1 MNLDNRLK
9 RITDFIPS
17 DSYILDV
24 GCDHALLDIYLVLNR
39 NNVKLIA
46 SDINENPLKI
56 AKENIKKY
64 NLEDEIT
71 LEKADGVSK
80 INDEVDTVVIA
91 GMGTSTINDIIN
103 NDLKKLK
110 NVKKIIISSHTS
122 SFELRENM
130 NKKGFKIIDEAVVF
144 DKGKYYEIIVYSN
157 GYEKLS
163 KLDMKY
169 GPIISKRKDEITKA
183 YFNERYLKLIE
194 IYKKIPNGNKKLKDD
209 LNKKIKEIKKFL

>member
-24 GCDHALLDIYLVLNR
+24 GCDHALLDIYLALNR
-39 NNVKLIA
+39 KNVKLIA

-64 NLEDEIT
+64 NLEDKIT

-103 NDLKKLK
+103 NDLEKLK

-163 KLDMKY
+163 KLDMEY

-194 IYKKIPNGNKKLKDD
+194 IYKKIPNGNEKLKDD

>member
-24 GCDHALLDIYLVLNR
+24 GCDHALLDIYLALNR

-194 IYKKIPNGNKKLKDD
+194 IYKKIPNGNEKLKDD

>member
-24 GCDHALLDIYLVLNR
+24 GCDHALLDIYLALNR

-194 IYKKIPNGNKKLKDD
+194 IYKKIPNGNKKLKDV

>member
-24 GCDHALLDIYLVLNR
+24 GCDHALLDIYLALNR

-64 NLEDEIT
+64 NLEDKIK

-103 NDLKKLK
+103 NDLEKLK

>member
-24 GCDHALLDIYLVLNR
+24 GCDHALLDIYLALNR

-209 LNKKIKEIKKFL
+209 LNKKIK

>member
-24 GCDHALLDIYLVLNR
+24 GCDHALLDIYLALNR
-39 NNVKLIA
+39 KNVKLIA

-64 NLEDEIT
+64 NLEDKIK

-80 INDEVDTVVIA
+80 INDEVDIVVIA

-103 NDLKKLK
+103 NDLEKLK

-194 IYKKIPNGNKKLKDD
+194 IYKKIPNGNEKLKDD

>member
-24 GCDHALLDIYLVLNR
+24 GCDHALLDIYLALNR

-64 NLEDEIT
+64 NLEDKIT
-71 LEKADGVSK
+71 LVKADGVSK

-103 NDLKKLK
+103 NDLEKLK

-130 NKKGFKIIDEAVVF
+130 NKKGFKIIDEVVVF

-163 KLDMKY
+163 KLDMEY

-194 IYKKIPNGNKKLKDD
+194 IYKKIPNGNEKLKDD

>member
-24 GCDHALLDIYLVLNR
+24 GCDHALLDIYLALNR

-122 SFELRENM
+122 NFELRENM

>member
-1 MNLDNRLK
+1 MNLDHRLK

-24 GCDHALLDIYLVLNR
+24 GCDHALLDIYLALNR

>member
-24 GCDHALLDIYLVLNR
+24 GCDHALLDIYLALNR

-80 INDEVDTVVIA
+80 INDEVDTVVIV

-103 NDLKKLK
+103 NDLEKLK

-157 GYEKLS
+157 GYERLS
-163 KLDMKY
+163 KLDMEY

-194 IYKKIPNGNKKLKDD
+194 IYKKIPNGNEKLKDD

>member
-24 GCDHALLDIYLVLNR
+24 GCDHALLDIYLALNR

-64 NLEDEIT
+64 NLEDKIK

-103 NDLKKLK
+103 NDLEKLK

-194 IYKKIPNGNKKLKDD
+194 IYKKIPNGNEKLKDD

>member
-17 DSYILDV
+17 GSYILDV
-24 GCDHALLDIYLVLNR
+24 GCDHALLDIYLALNR

-163 KLDMKY
+163 KLDM
-169 GPIISKRKDEITKA
+169 I
-183 YFNERYLKLIE
+183 
-194 IYKKIPNGNKKLKDD
+194 
-209 LNKKIKEIKKFL
+209 

>member
-24 GCDHALLDIYLVLNR
+24 GCDHALLDIYLALNR

-110 NVKKIIISSHTS
+110 NVKKIIISSHTY

>member
-24 GCDHALLDIYLVLNR
+24 GCDHALLDIYLALNR

-91 GMGTSTINDIIN
+91 GMGSSTINDIIN

-130 NKKGFKIIDEAVVF
+130 NKKCFKIIDEAVVF

-194 IYKKIPNGNKKLKDD
+194 IYKKFQMV
-209 LNKKIKEIKKFL
+209 IKN

>member
-24 GCDHALLDIYLVLNR
+24 GCDHALLDIYLALNR

-91 GMGTSTINDIIN
+91 GMGTSTLNDIIN

>member
-24 GCDHALLDIYLVLNR
+24 GCDHALLDIYLALNR

-130 NKKGFKIIDEAVVF
+130 NKKCFKIIDEAVVF

>member
-24 GCDHALLDIYLVLNR
+24 GCDHALLDIYLALNR

-56 AKENIKKY
+56 AKENIKKH
-64 NLEDEIT
+64 NLEDKIT

-80 INDEVDTVVIA
+80 INDEVDIVVIA

-130 NKKGFKIIDEAVVF
+130 NKKGFKIIDEVVVF

-163 KLDMKY
+163 KLDMEY

>member
-1 MNLDNRLK
+1 MNILPWSATVQEVGIIP
-9 RITDFIPS
+9 ITICS
-17 DSYILDV
+17 
-24 GCDHALLDIYLVLNR
+24 LL
-39 NNVKLIA
+39 
-46 SDINENPLKI
+46 S
-56 AKENIKKY
+56 
-64 NLEDEIT
+64 
-71 LEKADGVSK
+71 
-80 INDEVDTVVIA
+80 EV
-91 GMGTSTINDIIN
+91 TIGE
-103 NDLKKLK
+103 KLK

>member
-24 GCDHALLDIYLVLNR
+24 GCDHALLDIYLALNR

-64 NLEDEIT
+64 NLEDKIT

-103 NDLKKLK
+103 NDLEKLK

-163 KLDMKY
+163 KLDMEY

-194 IYKKIPNGNKKLKDD
+194 IYKKIPNGNEKLKDD

>member
-24 GCDHALLDIYLVLNR
+24 GCDHALLDIYLALNR

-183 YFNERYLKLIE
+183 YFNERHLKLIE

>member
-24 GCDHALLDIYLVLNR
+24 GCDHALLDIYLALNR

-64 NLEDEIT
+64 NLEDEII

>member
-24 GCDHALLDIYLVLNR
+24 GCDHALLDIYLALNR

-80 INDEVDTVVIA
+80 INDEVDTVVE
-91 GMGTSTINDIIN
+91 TSVDAEEKDTYTETAVSSYHSN
-103 NDLKKLK
+103 NTKKNK
-110 NVKKIIISSHTS
+110 
-122 SFELRENM
+122 
-130 NKKGFKIIDEAVVF
+130 NKK
-144 DKGKYYEIIVYSN
+144 Y
-157 GYEKLS
+157 
-163 KLDMKY
+163 
-169 GPIISKRKDEITKA
+169 KR
-183 YFNERYLKLIE
+183 
-194 IYKKIPNGNKKLKDD
+194 P
-209 LNKKIKEIKKFL
+209 

>member
-24 GCDHALLDIYLVLNR
+24 GCDHALLDIYLALNR

-110 NVKKIIISSHTS
+110 NEKKIIISSHTS

>member
-24 GCDHALLDIYLVLNR
+24 GCDHALLDIYLALNR

-56 AKENIKKY
+56 AKENIKKH
-64 NLEDEIT
+64 NLEDKIT

-103 NDLKKLK
+103 NDLEKLK

>member
-24 GCDHALLDIYLVLNR
+24 GCDHALLDIYLALNR

-80 INDEVDTVVIA
+80 INDEVDTVVLA

>member
-24 GCDHALLDIYLVLNR
+24 GCDHALLDIYLALNR

-46 SDINENPLKI
+46 SDISENPLKI

>member
-1 MNLDNRLK
+1 MNIDNRLK

-24 GCDHALLDIYLVLNR
+24 GCDHALLDIYLALNR

-80 INDEVDTVVIA
+80 INDEVDIVVIA

>member
-24 GCDHALLDIYLVLNR
+24 GCDHALLDIYLALNR

-56 AKENIKKY
+56 AKENIKQY

-103 NDLKKLK
+103 NDLEKLK

>member
-24 GCDHALLDIYLVLNR
+24 GCDHALLDIYLALNR

-130 NKKGFKIIDEAVVF
+130 NKKGFKIIDEVVVF

>member
-24 GCDHALLDIYLVLNR
+24 GCDHALLDIYLALNR

-56 AKENIKKY
+56 AQENIRKY
-64 NLEDEIT
+64 NLEDKIT
-71 LEKADGVSK
+71 LVKADGISK

>member
-1 MNLDNRLK
+1 MNIDNRLK

-24 GCDHALLDIYLVLNR
+24 GCDHALLDIYLALNR
-39 NNVKLIA
+39 KNVKLIA

-122 SFELRENM
+122 NFELRENM

>member
-24 GCDHALLDIYLVLNR
+24 GCDHALLDIYLALNR

-56 AKENIKKY
+56 AQENIKKY
-64 NLEDEIT
+64 NLEDKIT
-71 LEKADGVSK
+71 LVKADGISK